1 MMMSPQTVLP
11 TTSATS
17 SSKKNNLVAATEYR
31 AALSGIENRFH
42 EISVELKERH
52 GLESG
57 TLFEKTQQS
66 LIKHLDRI
74 VQPIH
79 NDNDNDNEDYNDY
92 NELLRRNDDDE
103 EQEED
108 EEDLEEE
115 LDEEDV
121 EQDDEEEDLEELID
135 DDAVQRVTKLRDEIR
150 KASEQLAKYRDSV
163 TMKAM
168 ELADKEIRTTST
180 TAFGEMVLDLV
191 ELRENFATTKTNDNN
206 DNTTLK
212 QNLTQLTN
220 DLMTMEFET
229 TVQTLQETIDT
240 VDNDYQQQHDDDQQ
254 PLSQTERAIR
264 SRTNDGTSSHETTKV
279 SVDPVERLASFLG

>member
-1 MMMSPQTVLP
+1 MMMSQTTVLP
-11 TTSATS
+11 TTTATS
-17 SSKKNNLVAATEYR
+17 SSKNNNLVAATIYR
-31 AALSGIENRFH
+31 AALSGIENRFQ
-42 EISVELKERH
+42 ELKERH
-52 GLESG
+52 GLESV
-57 TLFEKTQQS
+57 TLLEKTQES

-79 NDNDNDNEDYNDY
+79 NDDNDYNDY